1 MGGCRGRP
9 VRQMAIDGAVSAL
22 APRALDASLGSSR
35 SPPTLKFSGFIG
47 FGDRRQP
54 SRFSLCV
61 GGVCGGG
68 GGGGGGGGSERGGQQ
83 IRRHDTEFTE
93 FRRLSNDRPARTR
106 SEALHGRRRLT
117 APTLRLV
124 FVVGASIFSCSG
136 LRIRRRI
143 ACARLSR
150 RVCVCV
156 CVFMSMAVYYYAK
169 KLRQLSTAMPV
180 AAGAAASQPRP
191 PPAPTPSVGVGGDP
205 TGADPAAPPVAV
217 LTTKVCSKP
226 IFLKLFLSLVDQ
238 VYFSILETFLCQERI
253 IFFV

>member
-1 MGGCRGRP
+1 M
-9 VRQMAIDGAVSAL
+9 RQMAIDGAVSAL

-156 CVFMSMAVYYYAK
+156 CVCLCRWPSITTP
-169 KLRQLSTAMPV
+169 RSC
-180 AAGAAASQPRP
+180 ASCRPRCRWRP
-191 PPAPTPSVGVGGDP
+191 APRRRNRGHHRRRRPASASVGTRPAPTRPRHLWP
-205 TGADPAAPPVAV
+205 
-217 LTTKVCSKP
+217 
-226 IFLKLFLSLVDQ
+226 F
-238 VYFSILETFLCQERI
+238 
-253 IFFV
+253 